1 MQQQELQ
8 CVAGSCMAVASVV
21 VLLCVVV
28 CVLLCVVVCV
38 LLCVARRRSVLQ
50 NVLPSE

>member
-21 VLLCVVV
+21 VC
-28 CVLLCVVVCV
+28 CTEAQ
-38 LLCVARRRSVLQ
+38 CVAECVAL
-50 NVLPSE
+50 